1 MKQRITSVDSLI
13 DMIGG
18 PAALGRAIGVS
29 TEHAS
34 VMKQRKSIP
43 VARWN
48 ALIESNAGKTLGVT
62 SDALLRIHSPQSD
75 EAA

>member
-1 MKQRITSVDSLI
+1 MSNEITSVDELI
-13 DMIGG
+13 DLIGG
-18 PAALGRAIGVS
+18 PAALGRAIGIT

-43 VARWN
+43 VARWGS
-48 ALIESNAGKTLGVT
+48 LIRSEAGKSLGLT
-62 SDALLRIHSPQSD
+62 PDTMLRIHAPQSD

>member
-1 MKQRITSVDSLI
+1 MGDKITSVGELI
-13 DMIGG
+13 DYIGG

-43 VARWN
+43 VARWS
-48 ALIESNAGKTLGVT
+48 ALIASEAGKIHRIT
-62 SDALLRIHSPQSD
+62 SDVLLRIHAPQSD

>member
-1 MKQRITSVDSLI
+1 MNQQITSVDSLI
-13 DMIGG
+13 DKIGG
-18 PAALGRAIGVS
+18 PALLGRAIGVS

-43 VARWN
+43 VAWWS
-48 ALIESNAGKTLGVT
+48 ALIESEAGKALGLT
-62 SDALLRIHSPQSD
+62 SDALLRIHSPQPN